1 MKRNYFLLSALA
13 LSAAVITESQARK
26 DGETCQMCASASTHG
41 ERAQD
46 GDSAIVNLSA
56 DKQADVTKRADVNES
71 THAEKTHSDEQV
83 QAEKTHAEKTPAEKT
98 DSGMASGILHLDE
111 ARTHGDVTEGADV
124 NESKPDEKTHD
135 GSKGLLNLSAAEK
148 DKK

>member
-13 LSAAVITESQARK
+13 LSAAVITTSQARK
-26 DGETCQMCASASTHG
+26 DGETCQMCASDSTHG
-41 ERAQD
+41 ERAHD
-46 GDSAIVNLSA
+46 GEAAIVNLSA
-56 DKQADVTKRADVNES
+56 RTHADVAERSHVVEV
-71 THAEKTHSDEQV
+71 THGEKTHSEQV
-83 QAEKTHAEKTPAEKT
+83 QGEETSAEKTPDEKT
-98 DSGMASGILHLDE
+98 HSGMASGILHLGE

-124 NESKPDEKTHD
+124 KESKHDEKTHE